1 MTALISLSKLTSNN
15 TSNTTNNNTN
25 NVNLN
30 ITSPIRS
37 TDGLTLSQAD
47 VNAEYKDELSEA
59 ANEVSRLRNECAVLK
74 LIIEMW
80 KSNPLIY
87 QGYVI
92 ADDETLMKFVQLL
105 TSADDVQIDA
115 DDVGEGCISKKTYR
129 KVHAI
134 YVIKGS
140 ETKNLKY
147 DYPQVMKA
155 LREYSISTKLVW

>member
-1 MTALISLSKLTSNN
+1 MTALISLSKLSSSTNN
-15 TSNTTNNNTN
+15 TNTN

-30 ITSPIRS
+30 IGTSAETR
-37 TDGLTLSQAD
+37 D
-47 VNAEYKDELSEA
+47 VKVEYSEKTA
-59 ANEVSRLRNECAVLK
+59 ASDTIVLEKQIKSLQNECEVLK

-80 KSNPLIY
+80 KNNPLLY
-87 QGYVI
+87 NGYII
-92 ADDETLMKFVQLL
+92 ADDATLMKFVQLL

-115 DDVGEGCISKKTYR
+115 DDVGEGCLTKKTYR

-134 YVIKGS
+134 YVIKDGQ
-140 ETKNLKY
+140 TKNLKY

>member
-1 MTALISLSKLTSNN
+1 MTALISLSKLSSATTN
-15 TSNTTNNNTN
+15 TNNNTN

-30 ITSPIRS
+30 IGTGTSSR
-37 TDGLTLSQAD
+37 D
-47 VNAEYKDELSEA
+47 VKVEYSDSAA
-59 ANEVSRLRNECAVLK
+59 ANISELESKIKALENECAVLK

-80 KSNPLIY
+80 KNNPIIY

-115 DDVGEGCISKKTYR
+115 DDIGQGCISKKTYR

-140 ETKNLKY
+140 ETQNLKY
-147 DYPQVMKA
+147 NYPQVMRA
-155 LREYSISTKLVW
+155 LQEYSISTKFVW

>member
-1 MTALISLSKLTSNN
+1 MTALISLSKLSSATTN
-15 TSNTTNNNTN
+15 SNTNTN

-30 ITSPIRS
+30 IGTMRS
-37 TDGLTLSQAD
+37 ADGLTLSQPD
-47 VNAEYKDELSEA
+47 VKAEYKEESEA
-59 ANEVSRLRNECAVLK
+59 TNEVRRLRNECDVLK

-80 KSNPLIY
+80 KNNPIIY

-115 DDVGEGCISKKTYR
+115 DDIGQGCISKKTYR

-140 ETKNLKY
+140 ETQNLKY
-147 DYPQVMKA
+147 NYPQVMRA
-155 LREYSISTKLVW
+155 LQEYSISTKFVW

>member
-1 MTALISLSKLTSNN
+1 MTALISLSKLSSATTN
-15 TSNTTNNNTN
+15 TNNNTN

-30 ITSPIRS
+30 IGTGTSSR
-37 TDGLTLSQAD
+37 D
-47 VNAEYKDELSEA
+47 VKVEYSDATATNISELENKIKSLE
-59 ANEVSRLRNECAVLK
+59 NECAVLK

-80 KSNPLIY
+80 KNNPIIY

-115 DDVGEGCISKKTYR
+115 DDIGQGCISKKTYR

-140 ETKNLKY
+140 ETQNLKY
-147 DYPQVMKA
+147 NYPQVMRA
-155 LREYSISTKLVW
+155 LQEYSISTKFVW

>member
-1 MTALISLSKLTSNN
+1 MTALISLSKLTS
-15 TSNTTNNNTN
+15 STTNNNTN

-30 ITSPIRS
+30 INSSVDKDVKVEYSS
-37 TDGLTLSQAD
+37 TAD
-47 VNAEYKDELSEA
+47 PNTENKIKELQ
-59 ANEVSRLRNECAVLK
+59 NECEVLK
-74 LIIEMW
+74 LIIDMW
-80 KSNPLIY
+80 KNNPLIY

-92 ADDETLMKFVQLL
+92 ADDATLMKFVQLL

-115 DDVGEGCISKKTYR
+115 DDVGEGCMTKKTYR

-134 YVIKGS
+134 YVIKDGQ
-140 ETKNLKY
+140 TKNLKY

>member
-1 MTALISLSKLTSNN
+1 MTALISLSKLSSATTN
-15 TSNTTNNNTN
+15 TNNNTN

-30 ITSPIRS
+30 IGTGTSSRDVKVEYS
-37 TDGLTLSQAD
+37 DGA
-47 VNAEYKDELSEA
+47 A
-59 ANEVSRLRNECAVLK
+59 ANISELESKIKALENECAVLK

-80 KSNPLIY
+80 KNNPIIY

-115 DDVGEGCISKKTYR
+115 DDIGQGCISKKTYR

-140 ETKNLKY
+140 ETQNLKY
-147 DYPQVMKA
+147 NYPQVMRA
-155 LREYSISTKLVW
+155 LQEYSISTKFVW

>member
-1 MTALISLSKLTSNN
+1 MTALISLSKLSSATTN
-15 TSNTTNNNTN
+15 TNNNTN

-30 ITSPIRS
+30 IGTGTTSR
-37 TDGLTLSQAD
+37 D
-47 VNAEYKDELSEA
+47 VKVEYSDATATNISELENKIKSLE
-59 ANEVSRLRNECAVLK
+59 NECAVLK

-80 KSNPLIY
+80 KNNPIIY

-115 DDVGEGCISKKTYR
+115 DDIGQGCISKKTYR

-140 ETKNLKY
+140 ETQNLKY
-147 DYPQVMKA
+147 NYPQVMRA
-155 LREYSISTKLVW
+155 LQEYSISTKFVW